1 MRKILTMVVG
11 LCVLASTMTAQIFW
25 KVEKPGN
32 EKVSYILGT
41 HHFAPNDVLE
51 TLPAIPAALEN
62 ADKLYGELDMSTLSS
77 PSTITIMQGYILA
90 PADSMLN
97 KVMSPAQLDSLR
109 VVWNQV
115 TGGQAPLEMVYQ
127 MKPAGI
133 GTQIAAMLAMQLFP
147 KLDPTNGLDKLMQDK
162 ARALGKP
169 VEGLET
175 IEFQCEKLY
184 NTPISKQVEGLMK
197 TVNDFEGEKQRSV
210 ELSEAYIAHDLNRLE
225 QLIKEEESDPE
236 EYEQLLYSRNDAWV
250 AQLVKEMPTES
261 LVVVVGAG
269 HLPGERGVLEQLR
282 KAGYTVTPA
291 E

>member
-169 VEGLET
+169 VVGLET